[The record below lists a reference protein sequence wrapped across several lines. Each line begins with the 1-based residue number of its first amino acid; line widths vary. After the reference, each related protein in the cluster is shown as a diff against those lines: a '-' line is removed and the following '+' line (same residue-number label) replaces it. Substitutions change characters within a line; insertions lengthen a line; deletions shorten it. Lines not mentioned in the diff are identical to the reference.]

1 MFRDRLD
8 AARQLAGRLDHLK
21 GERPLVL
28 AIPRGGVPMG
38 RLIADAL
45 EGELDVVLV
54 RKLGAPGNP
63 EFAIGAVSEDGSI
76 QLEDEARYCRD
87 DVLAREVERQRER
100 IAERRRRYTPVRS
113 PIDPTGRVVVVV
125 DDGSATGATMAA
137 ALATLRQRQPKRL
150 IAAIGVAPPDTLARL
165 ETLADEVVCLASP
178 SRFYAVGPFFADF
191 AQVEDE
197 DVIRL
202 LGEHAP

>member
-21 GERPLVL
+21 GEHALVL

-45 EGELDVVLV
+45 DGELDVVLV

-76 QLEDEARYCRD
+76 QLEEQAHHYRDE
-87 DVLAREVERQRER
+87 VLAREVERQRAR

-113 PIDPTGRVVVVV
+113 QIDPAGRVVVVV
-125 DDGSATGATMAA
+125 DDGSATGATMAS
-137 ALATLRQRQPKRL
+137 ALTTLRQRQPKRL
-150 IAAIGVAPPDTLARL
+150 IAAIGVAPPDTLARI
-165 ETLADEVVCLASP
+165 EALADEVICLESP

-197 DVIRL
+197 EVVRL
-202 LGEHAP
+202 LGGRTP